1 MSCKKLRKHENDLT
15 GAKRKHMVM
24 PKDNHFFLSL
34 FVFFSEERN
43 CVGKEGN
50 CLSNSRFGEKSRNA
64 QPSEEALRD
73 LLRDECEP
81 DNSEKEGKS
90 EGRWKEWIE
99 KVSRRDKLSNHK
111 DVESWFAYSGKFEF
125 SLIPCDH
132 YLCSDRP
139 FCKLNFGLSL
149 RKNKRNA
156 LCMWKEWISLY
167 GFVKF

>member
-1 MSCKKLRKHENDLT
+1 
-15 GAKRKHMVM
+15 M
-24 PKDNHFFLSL
+24 PKDNYFFLSL

-81 DNSEKEGKS
+81 DYSEKEGKS

-99 KVSRRDKLSNHK
+99 KVSRRNKLSNHK
-111 DVESWFAYSGKFEF
+111 DVKSWFAYSGKFEF

-156 LCMWKEWISLY
+156 FCRSLWKEWISLY